1 MKNEGLGM
9 QDNIV
14 TFPQP
19 SPDERT
25 PLPGYR
31 LPVPLT
37 PLIGREYDIRTVSM
51 LLRRP
56 DIRLL
61 TLTGT
66 GGIGKTRLAVQVAT
80 EFLHDFPGGVC
91 FVSLAQIR
99 DPKFVLP
106 TIAQS
111 LGLKEIIGQS
121 MQERLHAYLREQHLL
136 LVLDNYEQVV
146 VTAPLLAEMIAH
158 CPHLKVLVTSRTP
171 LHVRGEQE
179 YSVVPLATP
188 NLGRLDFHELPTSYA
203 SVALFLERAQAVR
216 PEFEMTPENAR
227 AVASICVRLDGVPLA
242 LELTAAWVKVLA
254 VEQIATRLSDASRLL
269 KGLDRTALPRQQSL
283 QATIEWSYHLLSEQ
297 ERTLFCRLCV
307 FAGGCTL
314 EAAEA
319 VCTGDGIEE
328 GEVLELLSHLID
340 QSLVHMQERSGDARY
355 RLLEVIR
362 QFGWEKLEAKGEAI
376 ILSRRQRDWYMGL
389 AEQAEQELTG
399 KHQGAWLDRLEAE
412 QENVRAALRWSL
424 EREEGEEAARIGVS
438 LWPFWILRGYM
449 SEGREWLDR
458 TLAKLPDRTAV
469 RAKVLWAT
477 GIITGR
483 LGDSRRATHL
493 LEESLEVWRT
503 VGDKKRI
510 ASALSTLGVA
520 AQRQGDYEQATARFE
535 EGLPLLR
542 EVGEKQWTAIVLSS
556 LGLIALYQGNHER
569 ARALCEESL
578 ALFRGSGDTRGIASV
593 LTNLGM
599 MRLEQGDDVQA
610 ARLCEESLALRREMG
625 DKGGSAH
632 TLLMLGR
639 VALSGHQYQQA
650 AIHYKESLAI
660 CQDLGEKEGIAL
672 ALEGLAGISAALG
685 QARSAARLL
694 GTAETLR
701 DTTDVA
707 LSPIDRTFN
716 ERTLASV
723 RARLGEHVF
732 HTERD
737 EGRALTLE
745 QALALQESLAPT
757 MPSSP
762 MFTPIPSPPYPNELT
777 AREVEVLRLVAVGLS
792 DSAVAERLVISPRTV
807 QGHVRSIFNKIHVN
821 SRVAATRYAIEHQ
834 LV

>member
-1 MKNEGLGM
+1 MHEMRSLPK
-9 QDNIV
+9 
-14 TFPQP
+14 
-19 SPDERT
+19 S
-25 PLPGYR
+25 PLPA
-31 LPVPLT
+31 PLT
-37 PLIGREYDIRTVSM
+37 SLIGREYDIRTVSI

-66 GGIGKTRLAVQVAT
+66 GGIGKTRLAVQVAS

-99 DPKFVLP
+99 DPEFVLP

-111 LGLKEIIGQS
+111 LGLREIRGQS
-121 MQERLHAYLREQHLL
+121 LHEQLRACLQEQHML

-146 VTAPLLAEMIAH
+146 VTAPLLADMVANY
-158 CPHLKVLVTSRTP
+158 PHLKILVTSRTR
-171 LHVRGEQE
+171 LHVPSEQE
-179 YSVVPLATP
+179 YSVV
-188 NLGRLDFHELPTSYA
+188 
-203 SVALFLERAQAVR
+203 
-216 PEFEMTPENAR
+216 
-227 AVASICVRLDGVPLA
+227 
-242 LELTAAWVKVLA
+242 
-254 VEQIATRLSDASRLL
+254 QIAARLSDASRLL
-269 KGLDRTALPRQQSL
+269 TGGERTALPRQQSL
-283 QATIEWSYHLLSEQ
+283 QATIEWSYDLLSEQ
-297 ERTLFCRLCV
+297 ERTLFCRLCA

-319 VCTGDGIEE
+319 VCAGDGVEE

-340 QSLVHMQERSGDARY
+340 QSLVHMQEERSGDARY

-362 QFGWEKLEAKGEAI
+362 QFGREKLETKGEAI
-376 ILSRRQRDWYMGL
+376 VLSRRHRDWYLGL

-412 QENVRAALRWSL
+412 QENLRAALRWSL

-458 TLAKLPDRTAV
+458 TLAELPDRTAP
-469 RAKVLWAT
+469 RAKVLWVT

-483 LGDSRRATHL
+483 LGDSIRATHL
-493 LEESLEVWRT
+493 LEESLEAWRT
-503 VGDKKRI
+503 VGDKKQI

-569 ARALCEESL
+569 ASALCEESL
-578 ALFRGSGDTRGIASV
+578 ALFRDSGDIRGIASV

-599 MRLEQGDDVQA
+599 MRLEQGDDAQA
-610 ARLCEESLALRREMG
+610 ARLCEESLSLRREMG

-632 TLLMLGR
+632 TFLMLGR

-650 AIHYKESLAI
+650 DTYYKDSLAI
-660 CQDLGEKEGIAL
+660 CQDVGEKEGIAL

-701 DTTDVA
+701 DATNVA
-707 LSPIDRTFN
+707 LSPIDRAFN

-723 RARLGEHVF
+723 RARLGEHVI
-732 HTERD
+732 HAERD

-745 QALALQESLAPT
+745 QALALQEPLAPT
-757 MPSSP
+757 MQSSP
-762 MFTPIPSPPYPNELT
+762 VFTPTPSTTYPNELT
-777 AREVEVLRLVAVGLS
+777 TREVEVLRLIAVGLS

>member
-1 MKNEGLGM
+1 
-9 QDNIV
+9 
-14 TFPQP
+14 
-19 SPDERT
+19 
-25 PLPGYR
+25 
-31 LPVPLT
+31 
-37 PLIGREYDIRTVSM
+37 
-51 LLRRP
+51 LRRP

-80 EFLHDFPGGVC
+80 ELLQDFTDGVC
-91 FVSLAQIR
+91 FVSLSTIS
-99 DPKFVLP
+99 DPEFVLP

-111 LGLKEIIGQS
+111 LGLREIRGQS
-121 MQERLHAYLREQHLL
+121 MQEQMRARLHAQHLL

-146 VTAPLLAEMIAH
+146 VTAPLLADMVAN
-158 CPHLKVLVTSRTP
+158 CPHLKILVTSRAH

-216 PEFEMTPENAR
+216 PEFQMTPENAR
-227 AVASICVRLDGVPLA
+227 AVAEICVRLDGLPLA
-242 LELTAAWVKVLA
+242 IELAAAWVKVLA
-254 VEQIATRLSDASRLL
+254 VKQIATRLSDASRLL
-269 KGLDRTALPRQQSL
+269 TGGDRTALPRQQSL

-297 ERTLFCRLCV
+297 ERTLFCRLCT

-328 GEVLELLSHLID
+328 KQVLELLSHLID
-340 QSLVHMQERSGDARY
+340 QSLVHMQEERSGDARY

-362 QFGWEKLEAKGEAI
+362 QFGREKLEAKGEAI
-376 ILSRRQRDWYMGL
+376 ILSRRHRDWYLRL

-399 KHQGAWLDRLEAE
+399 THQGAWLDRLEAE
-412 QENVRAALRWSL
+412 QENVRAALGWSL

-458 TLAKLPDRTAV
+458 TLAALPDRTV
-469 RAKVLWAT
+469 PRAKALWAT
-477 GIITGR
+477 GIMTGR
-483 LGDSRRATHL
+483 LGDSTRATHL
-493 LEESLEVWRT
+493 FEESLEVWRT

-510 ASALSTLGVA
+510 ATALSTLGVA

-556 LGLIALYQGNHER
+556 LGLTLFYQGNHER

-578 ALFRGSGDTRGIASV
+578 ALFRDSGDTRGIASV

-599 MRLEQGDDVQA
+599 MSLEQGDDAQA
-610 ARLCEESLALRREMG
+610 TRLCEESLSLRREMG

-639 VALSGHQYQQA
+639 VALSGHQYQQGD
-650 AIHYKESLAI
+650 IYYKDSLAI
-660 CQDLGEKEGIAL
+660 CQDVGEKEGIAL

-701 DTTDVA
+701 DATDVA
-707 LSPIDRTFN
+707 LSPIDRAFN

-732 HTERD
+732 QTVRD
-737 EGRALTLE
+737 EGRSLTLE
-745 QALALQESLAPT
+745 QAIALQEPLAP
-757 MPSSP
+757 MVQSSP
-762 MFTPIPSPPYPNELT
+762 MLTPTPSPTYPNELT
-777 AREVEVLRLVAVGLS
+777 AREVEVLRLVALGLS
-792 DSAVAERLVISPRTV
+792 DSVVAERLVISPRTV

-821 SRVAATRYAIEHQ
+821 SRSAATRYAIEHQ
-834 LV
+834 LA

>member
-1 MKNEGLGM
+1 MHEMRPL
-9 QDNIV
+9 
-14 TFPQP
+14 PP
-19 SPDERT
+19 SSLPT
-25 PLPGYR
+25 PL
-31 LPVPLT
+31 T
-37 PLIGREYDIRTVSM
+37 SLIGREYDLRTVSL

-66 GGIGKTRLAVQVAT
+66 GGIGKTRLAVQVAS
-80 EFLHDFPGGVC
+80 ELLQDFTDGVS
-91 FVSLAQIR
+91 FVSLATIS
-99 DPKFVLP
+99 DPELVLP
-106 TIAQS
+106 TIAQA
-111 LGLKEIIGQS
+111 LGLKESRGQS
-121 MQERLHAYLREQHLL
+121 LHEQLRASLRAQHLL
-136 LVLDNYEQVV
+136 LVLDNYEQLV
-146 VTAPLLAEMIAH
+146 VTAPLLEDMVAH
-158 CPHLKVLVTSRTP
+158 CPHLKILVTSRTP

-179 YSVVPLATP
+179 YAVVPLATP
-188 NLGRLDFHELPTSYA
+188 NLGRLDFQEMLSPYA
-203 SVALFLERAQAVR
+203 SMALFLERARAVK
-216 PEFEMTPENAR
+216 PEFELTPENAR
-227 AVASICVRLDGVPLA
+227 AVASICVRLDGLPLA
-242 LELTAAWVKVLA
+242 LELAATWVKVLA
-254 VEQIATRLSDASRLL
+254 VKQIAARLSDASRLL

-283 QATIEWSYHLLSEQ
+283 QVTIEWSYDLLSEQ

-319 VCTGDGIEE
+319 VCAGEGIEK

-340 QSLVHMQERSGDARY
+340 QSLVHMRERSGDARY

-362 QFGWEKLEAKGEAI
+362 QFGREKLEARGEGI
-376 ILSRRQRDWYMGL
+376 MLSRRHRDWYLGL

-399 KHQGAWLDRLEAE
+399 KHQGVWLDRLEAE
-412 QENVRAALRWSL
+412 LENLRTALGWSL
-424 EREEGEEAARIGVS
+424 EQQEGEEAARMAVS

-449 SEGREWLDR
+449 SEGRQWLNR
-458 TLAKLPDRTAV
+458 TLAALPDRTAL

-477 GIITGR
+477 GILTGR
-483 LGDSRRATHL
+483 LGDSMRATSL

-510 ASALSTLGVA
+510 ATALSTLGVG
-520 AQRQGDYEQATARFE
+520 AQRQGNYEQATARFE
-535 EGLPLLR
+535 ESLPLLR

-569 ARALCEESL
+569 ARRLCEESL
-578 ALFRGSGDTRGIASV
+578 ALFRDSGDARGIASA

-599 MRLEQGDDVQA
+599 MCLERGDDAQA
-610 ARLCEESLALRREMG
+610 VRLCEESLSLRREMG

-632 TLLMLGR
+632 TLVMLGR

-650 AIHYKESLAI
+650 DAYYKGSLAL

-672 ALEGLAGISAALG
+672 ALEGLAGIAAALG

-701 DTTDVA
+701 AATDVA
-707 LSPIDRTFN
+707 LSPLDHAFN
-716 ERTLASV
+716 ERTQALV

-732 HTERD
+732 QTERD
-737 EGRALTLE
+737 QGRSLTLE
-745 QALALQESLAPT
+745 QALARHSPSAPA

-762 MFTPIPSPPYPNELT
+762 MFTSPSLPTSPHELT
-777 AREVEVLRLVAVGLS
+777 AREVEVLRLVAQGLS

-807 QGHVRSIFNKIHVN
+807 QGHVRSIFSKLSVN
-821 SRVAATRYAIEHQ
+821 SRTAATRYAIEHQ

>member
-1 MKNEGLGM
+1 MHEMRSL
-9 QDNIV
+9 
-14 TFPQP
+14 PQSSLP
-19 SPDERT
+19 T
-25 PLPGYR
+25 PL
-31 LPVPLT
+31 T
-37 PLIGREYDIRTVSM
+37 SLIGREYDILTVSR
-51 LLRRP
+51 LLQRP

-80 EFLHDFPGGVC
+80 ELLQDFTDGVC
-91 FVSLAQIR
+91 FVSLSTIS
-99 DPKFVLP
+99 DPEFVLP

-111 LGLKEIIGQS
+111 LGLREIRGQS
-121 MQERLHAYLREQHLL
+121 MQEQLHACLNAQRLL

-146 VTAPLLAEMIAH
+146 VTAPLLAEMVAN
-158 CPHLKVLVTSRTP
+158 CPHLKILVTSRAR

-179 YSVVPLATP
+179 YSVVPLAIP
-188 NLGRLDFHELPTSYA
+188 NLGQLDFYELPTPYA

-216 PEFEMTPENAR
+216 PEFQMTPENAH
-227 AVASICVRLDGVPLA
+227 AIAEICVRLDGLPLA
-242 LELTAAWVKVLA
+242 LELAATWVKVLA
-254 VEQIATRLSDASRLL
+254 VKQIAARLSNASRLL
-269 KGLDRTALPRQQSL
+269 KGLDRTALPRQQTL
-283 QATIEWSYHLLSEQ
+283 QATIEWSYQLLSEQ
-297 ERTLFCRLCV
+297 ERTLFCRLCT
-307 FAGGCTL
+307 FAGGCSL

-319 VCTGDGIEE
+319 FCAGDGIEE
-328 GEVLELLSHLID
+328 KQVLELLSHLID
-340 QSLVHMQERSGDARY
+340 QSLVHMQEERIGDARY
-355 RLLEVIR
+355 RLLEVIW
-362 QFGWEKLEAKGEAI
+362 QFGREKLEAKGEAI
-376 ILSRRQRDWYMGL
+376 ILSRRHRDWYLGL

-399 KHQGAWLDRLEAE
+399 THQGAWLDRLEAE
-412 QENVRAALRWSL
+412 QENVRAALGWSL

-483 LGDSRRATHL
+483 LGDSMRATHL

-610 ARLCEESLALRREMG
+610 ARLCEESRALRREMG

-672 ALEGLAGISAALG
+672 ALALEGLAGISAALG

-707 LSPIDRTFN
+707 LSPIDRAFN
-716 ERTLASV
+716 ERTLA
-723 RARLGEHVF
+723 R
-732 HTERD
+732 
-737 EGRALTLE
+737 
-745 QALALQESLAPT
+745 
-757 MPSSP
+757 
-762 MFTPIPSPPYPNELT
+762 
-777 AREVEVLRLVAVGLS
+777 
-792 DSAVAERLVISPRTV
+792 
-807 QGHVRSIFNKIHVN
+807 
-821 SRVAATRYAIEHQ
+821 
-834 LV
+834 

>member
-1 MKNEGLGM
+1 MHEMRSLPK
-9 QDNIV
+9 
-14 TFPQP
+14 
-19 SPDERT
+19 S
-25 PLPGYR
+25 PLPA
-31 LPVPLT
+31 PLT
-37 PLIGREYDIRTVSM
+37 SLIGREYDIRTVSM

-61 TLTGT
+61 TLTGP

-80 EFLHDFPGGVC
+80 EFLHDFPAGVY

-99 DPKFVLP
+99 DPEFVLP

-111 LGLKEIIGQS
+111 LGLRETRGQS
-121 MQERLHAYLREQHLL
+121 LQEQLRASLQEQHIL
-136 LVLDNYEQVV
+136 LVLDNYEQVAV
-146 VTAPLLAEMIAH
+146 KAPLLADMVAI
-158 CPHLKVLVTSRTP
+158 CPHLKILVTSRTP
-171 LHVRGEQE
+171 LHVPGEQE
-179 YSVVPLATP
+179 YSVVPLAIP
-188 NLGRLDFHELPTSYA
+188 NPGRPDLNEIPTQYA
-203 SVALFLERAQAVR
+203 SVALFLERAQAVK
-216 PEFEMTPENAR
+216 PEFQMTPENAR
-227 AVASICVRLDGVPLA
+227 AVVSICVRLDGVPLA
-242 LELTAAWVKVLA
+242 IELAATRVKLLTVK
-254 VEQIATRLSDASRLL
+254 QIATRLNNASRLL
-269 KGLDRTALPRQQSL
+269 TGGNRTALPRQQTL

-297 ERTLFCRLCV
+297 ERTLFCRLCA

-328 GEVLELLSHLID
+328 KQVLELLSHLID
-340 QSLVHMQERSGDARY
+340 QSLVHMQERSGDAHY

-362 QFGWEKLEAKGEAI
+362 QFGREKLEAKGETI
-376 ILSRRQRDWYMGL
+376 ILGRRHRDWYLGL
-389 AEQAEQELTG
+389 AEQAEQELMG
-399 KHQGAWLDRLEAE
+399 KHQGAWLARLEAE
-412 QENVRAALRWSL
+412 HENLRAALHWSL
-424 EREEGEEAARIGVS
+424 EQKEGEEAARMGVS

-449 SEGREWLDR
+449 GEGREWLDR
-458 TLAKLPDRTAV
+458 TLAELPDRTAL

-483 LGDSRRATHL
+483 LGDSTRATHL
-493 LEESLEVWRT
+493 LEESLQVWRT

-510 ASALSTLGVA
+510 ASALSSLGVG
-520 AQRQGDYEQATARFE
+520 AQRQGDYQQATMRFE
-535 EGLPLLR
+535 ESLPLLR

-578 ALFRGSGDTRGIASV
+578 ALFRDSGDTRGIASV

-599 MRLEQGDDVQA
+599 MRLEQEDHEQA
-610 ARLCEESLALRREMG
+610 ARLCEESLSLRREMG

-632 TLLMLGR
+632 TLVMLGR

-650 AIHYKESLAI
+650 DTYYKDSLVL
-660 CQDLGEKEGIAL
+660 CQELGEKEGIAL
-672 ALEGLAGISAALG
+672 ALEGLAGISGALG

-701 DTTDVA
+701 DATDVA
-707 LSPIDRTFN
+707 LSPIDRAFN
-716 ERTLASV
+716 ERTLANV

-732 HTERD
+732 QTERD

-745 QALALQESLAPT
+745 QALALQEPLAP
-757 MPSSP
+757 MVQSSP
-762 MFTPIPSPPYPNELT
+762 MLTPIPSPTYPNELT
-777 AREVEVLRLVAVGLS
+777 TREVEVLRLVAGGLS

-821 SRVAATRYAIEHQ
+821 SRAAATRYAIEHK

>member
-1 MKNEGLGM
+1 M
-9 QDNIV
+9 
-14 TFPQP
+14 
-19 SPDERT
+19 
-25 PLPGYR
+25 
-31 LPVPLT
+31 
-37 PLIGREYDIRTVSM
+37 
-51 LLRRP
+51 
-56 DIRLL
+56 
-61 TLTGT
+61 
-66 GGIGKTRLAVQVAT
+66 
-80 EFLHDFPGGVC
+80 
-91 FVSLAQIR
+91 
-99 DPKFVLP
+99 
-106 TIAQS
+106 
-111 LGLKEIIGQS
+111 
-121 MQERLHAYLREQHLL
+121 
-136 LVLDNYEQVV
+136 
-146 VTAPLLAEMIAH
+146 
-158 CPHLKVLVTSRTP
+158 
-171 LHVRGEQE
+171 
-179 YSVVPLATP
+179 
-188 NLGRLDFHELPTSYA
+188 
-203 SVALFLERAQAVR
+203 
-216 PEFEMTPENAR
+216 
-227 AVASICVRLDGVPLA
+227 
-242 LELTAAWVKVLA
+242 
-254 VEQIATRLSDASRLL
+254 
-269 KGLDRTALPRQQSL
+269 
-283 QATIEWSYHLLSEQ
+283 
-297 ERTLFCRLCV
+297 
-307 FAGGCTL
+307 
-314 EAAEA
+314 
-319 VCTGDGIEE
+319 
-328 GEVLELLSHLID
+328 
-340 QSLVHMQERSGDARY
+340 
-355 RLLEVIR
+355 
-362 QFGWEKLEAKGEAI
+362 
-376 ILSRRQRDWYMGL
+376 SRRHRDWYLGL

-458 TLAKLPDRTAV
+458 TLAALADRTAV

-483 LGDSRRATHL
+483 LGDAIRATHL

-510 ASALSTLGVA
+510 ATALSTLGVA

-535 EGLPLLR
+535 EGLPRLR

-556 LGLIALYQGNHER
+556 LGLIALFQGNHER

-578 ALFRGSGDTRGIASV
+578 ALFRDSGDIRGIASV

-599 MRLEQGDDVQA
+599 VSLEQGDDAQA
-610 ARLCEESLALRREMG
+610 ARQCEESQALRREMG

-650 AIHYKESLAI
+650 DSHYKDSLAI

-672 ALEGLAGISAALG
+672 ALEGLAGIAAALG
-685 QARSAARLL
+685 QDTSAARLL

-701 DTTDVA
+701 DTTGFA
-707 LSPIDRTFN
+707 LSPIDCAFN

-745 QALALQESLAPT
+745 QALALQEPLAPP

-762 MFTPIPSPPYPNELT
+762 MFTPIPSPTSPNELT

-807 QGHVRSIFNKIHVN
+807 QGHVRSIFNKLSVN

>member
-1 MKNEGLGM
+1 MHEMRPL
-9 QDNIV
+9 
-14 TFPQP
+14 PQSSLP
-19 SPDERT
+19 T
-25 PLPGYR
+25 PL
-31 LPVPLT
+31 T
-37 PLIGREYDIRTVSM
+37 SLIGREYDLRTVSL

-66 GGIGKTRLAVQVAT
+66 GGIGKTRLAVQVAS
-80 EFLHDFPGGVC
+80 ECLYDFPDGVW

-99 DPKFVLP
+99 DPEFVLP
-106 TIAQS
+106 TIAQA
-111 LGLKEIIGQS
+111 LGLKEIRGQS
-121 MQERLHAYLREQHLL
+121 MQEQLRAFLREQHLL
-136 LVLDNYEQVV
+136 LVLDNFEQLVR
-146 VTAPLLAEMIAH
+146 TSPLLEDMVAN

-188 NLGRLDFHELPTSYA
+188 NLGRLDFHELPTPYA
-203 SVALFLERAQAVR
+203 SVALFLERARAVK

-227 AVASICVRLDGVPLA
+227 AIAQICVRLDGVPLA
-242 LELTAAWVKVLA
+242 IELAATWVKALA
-254 VEQIATRLSDASRLL
+254 VQQIAARLSDASRLL
-269 KGLDRTALPRQQSL
+269 KGLDRTALPRQQSV
-283 QATIEWSYHLLSEQ
+283 QATIEWSYDLLSEQ
-297 ERTLFCRLCV
+297 ERTVFRRLCV

-319 VCTGDGIEE
+319 VCAGNGIEE
-328 GEVLELLSHLID
+328 GAVLELLSHLID
-340 QSLVHMQERSGDARY
+340 QSLVQMQEERSGGARY

-362 QFGWEKLEAKGEAI
+362 QFGWEKLEARGEAI
-376 ILSRRQRDWYMGL
+376 VLSRRHRDWYLGL
-389 AEQAEQELTG
+389 AEQAEQELKG
-399 KHQGAWLDRLEAE
+399 KQQGAWLDRLEAE

-424 EREEGEEAARIGVS
+424 EQKEGEEAARISV

-449 SEGREWLDR
+449 SEGCQWLNR
-458 TLAKLPDRTAV
+458 MLAALPDRTAP

-477 GIITGR
+477 SILTGR
-483 LGDSRRATHL
+483 LGDFIRATSL

-503 VGDKKRI
+503 VGDKKQMGL
-510 ASALSTLGVA
+510 ALSTLGVG

-569 ARALCEESL
+569 ARTLCEESL
-578 ALFRGSGDTRGIASV
+578 ALFRDIGDTRGIASV

-599 MRLEQGDDVQA
+599 IHLEEGDDAQA
-610 ARLCEESLALRREMG
+610 ARLCEESLALRHEMG

-632 TLLMLGR
+632 TLVMLGH
-639 VALSGHQYQQA
+639 VALSQRQYHQA
-650 AIHYKESLAI
+650 DIHYKDSLAI
-660 CQDLGEKEGIAL
+660 CRDLGEKEGIAL

-701 DTTDVA
+701 DATGVA
-707 LSPIDRTFN
+707 LSPIDRAFN
-716 ERTLASV
+716 ERTLASI
-723 RARLGEHVF
+723 RARLGEHVLQ
-732 HTERD
+732 TERD

-745 QALALQESLAPT
+745 QALALQEPLAEAL
-757 MPSSP
+757 PSSP
-762 MFTPIPSPPYPNELT
+762 MLTPIPSPPYPNELT
-777 AREVEVLRLVAVGLS
+777 TREVEVLRLVALGLS
-792 DSAVAERLVISPRTV
+792 DRAVAERLVISPRTV
-807 QGHVRSIFNKIHVN
+807 QGHVRSIFNKIQVT
-821 SRVAATRYAIEHQ
+821 SRAAATRYAIEHQ

>member
-1 MKNEGLGM
+1 MHEMRSLL
-9 QDNIV
+9 QSSL
-14 TFPQP
+14 P
-19 SPDERT
+19 T
-25 PLPGYR
+25 PL
-31 LPVPLT
+31 T
-37 PLIGREYDIRTVSM
+37 SLIGREYDLRTVS
-51 LLRRP
+51 LLLQRP

-66 GGIGKTRLAVQVAT
+66 GGIGKTRLAVQVAS
-80 EFLHDFPGGVC
+80 EFLHDFLGGVC

-99 DPKFVLP
+99 DPEFFLP
-106 TIAQS
+106 TIAQA
-111 LGLKEIIGQS
+111 LGLKEI
-121 MQERLHAYLREQHLL
+121 REQSLHEQLRAALSAQRML
-136 LVLDNYEQVV
+136 LVLDNFEQLV
-146 VTAPLLAEMIAH
+146 VTAPLLEDMIAH
-158 CPHLKVLVTSRTP
+158 CPHLKVLVTSRIP

-188 NLGRLDFHELPTSYA
+188 NLGRLDFHELPTPYA

-216 PEFEMTPENAR
+216 PEFQMTPENAR
-227 AVASICVRLDGVPLA
+227 TIAQICVRLDGLPLA
-242 LELTAAWVKVLA
+242 LELAAAWVKVLT
-254 VEQIATRLSDASRLL
+254 VKQIAARLADASRLL
-269 KGLDRTALPRQQSL
+269 TRGDRTVLPRQQSL

-297 ERTLFCRLCV
+297 ERTLFCRLCA

-328 GEVLELLSHLID
+328 GAVLELLSHLID
-340 QSLVHMQERSGDARY
+340 QSLVHMQEEWSGDARY

-376 ILSRRQRDWYMGL
+376 TLGRRHRDWYLGL
-389 AEQAEQELTG
+389 VELAEQELTG

-412 QENVRAALRWSL
+412 YDNVRAALRWSL
-424 EREEGEEAARIGVS
+424 EQKEGEEAARIGVT

-458 TLAKLPDRTAV
+458 TLAELPDRTVV

-477 GIITGR
+477 GILTGR
-483 LGDSRRATHL
+483 LGDMRATSL

-556 LGLIALYQGNHER
+556 LGLIALYQGNHQR

-578 ALFRGSGDTRGIASV
+578 ALFRNSGDIRGIASV

-599 MRLEQGDDVQA
+599 MRLEQGDDAQA

-632 TLLMLGR
+632 TLLVLGR

-650 AIHYKESLAI
+650 ASHYKDSLAI

-672 ALEGLAGISAALG
+672 ALEGLAAIAAALG
-685 QARSAARLL
+685 QAKSAARLL

-701 DTTDVA
+701 DTTSVA
-707 LSPIDRTFN
+707 LSPIDRAFN
-716 ERTLASV
+716 ERTQALV

-732 HTERD
+732 QTERD
-737 EGRALTLE
+737 QGRALTLE
-745 QALALQESLAPT
+745 QALARHSPLAPT
-757 MPSSP
+757 MQSSL
-762 MFTPIPSPPYPNELT
+762 MFTPIPLPPSPNELT
-777 AREVEVLRLVAVGLS
+777 AREVELLRLVAVGLS
-792 DSAVAERLVISPRTV
+792 DRAVAERLVISPRTA
-807 QGHVRSIFNKIHVN
+807 QGHVRSIFNKIQVN
-821 SRVAATRYAIEHQ
+821 SRAAATRYAIEHQ